1 MYVATEVTFDP
12 SNPSE
17 HVALAAKSL
26 RDGYVI
32 VAPHENG
39 YVLLSDAFS
48 PDSVRAMHVLR
59 GDDLGVAAQV
69 LISDSQQID
78 GLARDVTTEA
88 RTLME
93 KFWPGPLS
101 LSLRPQPGLSWDL
114 GDDGKLDWVCLRHP
128 SHPFLQLLIKET
140 GPLAV
145 ASGALAGQ
153 PPLQDLSHL
162 NHMGNEIAVIVEQG
176 VIEVEPASTHIESD
190 ISGVRLI
197 REGAI
202 SRSDIEKAIPA
213 VVIS

>member
-1 MYVATEVTFDP
+1 MATEVTFDP

-78 GLARDVTTEA
+78 GLARDVTAEA

-93 KFWPGPLS
+93 NFWPGPLS

-114 GDDGKLDWVCLRHP
+114 GDGGKLDWVCLRHP
-128 SHPFLQLLIKET
+128 AHPFLQLLITET

-153 PPLQDLSHL
+153 PPLQDLAHL
-162 NHMGNEIAVIVEQG
+162 NHMGHEMAVIVEQG
-176 VIEVEPASTHIESD
+176 VIEVEPFSTHIESD
-190 ISGVRLI
+190 LSGVRLV

>member
-1 MYVATEVTFDP
+1 MATQVTFEP

-26 RDGYVI
+26 RDGFVI

-39 YVLLSDAFS
+39 YVFLSDAFS

-59 GDDLGVAAQV
+59 GDNLGVAAQV

-78 GLARDVTTEA
+78 GLAREVTPEA
-88 RTLME
+88 RTLIE
-93 KFWPGPLS
+93 NFWPGSLS
-101 LSLRPQPGLSWDL
+101 LSLRPQAGLSWDL
-114 GDDGKLDWVCLRHP
+114 GDDGKLDWVCLRIP

-145 ASGALAGQ
+145 ASAAFAGR
-153 PPLQDLSHL
+153 PPLHDLSHV
-162 NHMGNEIAVIVEQG
+162 NHMGHEIAVIVESG
-176 VIEVEPASTHIESD
+176 VIEGEPFSTHIESD
-190 ISGVRLI
+190 LAGVRLV

-202 SRSDIEKAIPA
+202 SQSEIQKVIPA
-213 VVIS
+213 LVIS

>member
-1 MYVATEVTFDP
+1 VATQVTFDP

-69 LISDSQQID
+69 VISDLQQID
-78 GLARDVTTEA
+78 GLARDVTSDA

-101 LSLRPQPGLSWDL
+101 LSLRPQAGLSWDL
-114 GDDGKLDWVCLRHP
+114 GDDGKLDWVCLRQP
-128 SHPFLQLLIKET
+128 EHPFLQLLIKET
-140 GPLAV
+140 GPLAI

-153 PPLQDLSHL
+153 SPLQDLGHL
-162 NHMGNEIAVIVEQG
+162 QHLGHEIAVIIDSG
-176 VIEVEPASTHIESD
+176 VIEIAPASTHVQCESA
-190 ISGVRLI
+190 GVTLL
-197 REGAI
+197 REGSI
-202 SRSDIEKAIPA
+202 TRSEIEKAIPA

>member
-1 MYVATEVTFDP
+1 VATQVTFEP

-26 RDGYVI
+26 RDGFVI

-39 YVLLSDAFS
+39 YVFLSDAFS

-59 GDDLGVAAQV
+59 GDNLGVAAQV

-78 GLARDVTTEA
+78 GLAREVTPEA
-88 RTLME
+88 RTLIE
-93 KFWPGPLS
+93 NFWPGSLS
-101 LSLRPQPGLSWDL
+101 LSLRPQAGLSWDL
-114 GDDGKLDWVCLRHP
+114 GDDGKLDWVCLRIP

-145 ASGALAGQ
+145 ASAAFAGR
-153 PPLQDLSHL
+153 PPLHDLSHV
-162 NHMGNEIAVIVEQG
+162 NHKGHEIAVIVESG
-176 VIEVEPASTHIESD
+176 VIEGEPISTHIESD
-190 ISGVRLI
+190 LAGVRLV

-202 SRSDIEKAIPA
+202 SQSEIQKVIPA
-213 VVIS
+213 LVIS

>member
-1 MYVATEVTFDP
+1 MATQVTFEP

-39 YVLLSDAFS
+39 YVFLSDAFS

-59 GDDLGVAAQV
+59 GDNLGVAAQV

-78 GLARDVTTEA
+78 GLAREVTPEA
-88 RTLME
+88 RTLIE
-93 KFWPGPLS
+93 NFWPGSLS
-101 LSLRPQPGLSWDL
+101 LSLRPQAGLSWDL
-114 GDDGKLDWVCLRHP
+114 GDDGKLDWVCLRIP

-145 ASGALAGQ
+145 ASAAFAGR
-153 PPLQDLSHL
+153 PPLHDLSHV
-162 NHMGNEIAVIVEQG
+162 NHMGHEIAVIVESG
-176 VIEVEPASTHIESD
+176 VIEGEPFSTHIESD
-190 ISGVRLI
+190 LAGVRLV

-202 SRSDIEKAIPA
+202 SQSEIQKVIPA
-213 VVIS
+213 LVIS

>member
-1 MYVATEVTFDP
+1 MATQVTFDP

-26 RDGYVI
+26 RDGFVI

-39 YVLLSDAFS
+39 YVFLSDAFS

-69 LISDSQQID
+69 LISNSQQID
-78 GLARDVTTEA
+78 GLAREVTAEA
-88 RTLME
+88 RILME
-93 KFWPGPLS
+93 NFWPGSLS
-101 LSLRPQPGLSWDL
+101 LSLRPQAGLTWDL
-114 GDDGKLDWVCLRHP
+114 GDAGKLDWVCLRLP
-128 SHPFLQLLIKET
+128 AHPFLQLLIKET

-153 PPLQDLSHL
+153 PPLHDLSHL
-162 NHMGNEIAVIVEQG
+162 NHMGHEIAVIVESG
-176 VIEVEPASTHIESD
+176 VIEVGTPSTHIESD
-190 ISGVRLI
+190 LTGVRLI

-202 SRSDIEKAIPA
+202 SQGEIQKVIPA
-213 VVIS
+213 LVIA

>member
-1 MYVATEVTFDP
+1 
-12 SNPSE
+12 
-17 HVALAAKSL
+17 
-26 RDGYVI
+26 
-32 VAPHENG
+32 
-39 YVLLSDAFS
+39 
-48 PDSVRAMHVLR
+48 MHVLR

-78 GLARDVTTEA
+78 GLARDVTAEA

-93 KFWPGPLS
+93 NFWPGPLS

-114 GDDGKLDWVCLRHP
+114 GDGGKLDWVCLRHP
-128 SHPFLQLLIKET
+128 SHPFLQLLITET

-162 NHMGNEIAVIVEQG
+162 NHMGHEIAVIVEQG
-176 VIEVEPASTHIESD
+176 FIEVEPFSTHIESD
-190 ISGVRLI
+190 LSGVRLV

>member
-1 MYVATEVTFDP
+1 MATQVTFEP

-26 RDGYVI
+26 RDGFVI

-39 YVLLSDAFS
+39 YVFLSDAFS

-59 GDDLGVAAQV
+59 GDNLGVAAQV

-78 GLARDVTTEA
+78 GLAREVTPEA
-88 RTLME
+88 RTLIE
-93 KFWPGPLS
+93 NFWPGSLS
-101 LSLRPQPGLSWDL
+101 LSLRPQAGLSWDL
-114 GDDGKLDWVCLRHP
+114 GDDGKLDWVCLRIP

-145 ASGALAGQ
+145 ASAAFAGR
-153 PPLQDLSHL
+153 PPLHDLSHV
-162 NHMGNEIAVIVEQG
+162 NHKGHEIAVIVESG
-176 VIEVEPASTHIESD
+176 VIEGEPISTHIESD
-190 ISGVRLI
+190 LAGVRLV

-202 SRSDIEKAIPA
+202 SQSEIQKVIPA
-213 VVIS
+213 LVIS

>member
-1 MYVATEVTFDP
+1 VATQVTFDP

-26 RDGYVI
+26 RDGFVI

-39 YVLLSDAFS
+39 YVFLSDAFS

-69 LISDSQQID
+69 LISNSQQID
-78 GLARDVTTEA
+78 GLAREVTAEA
-88 RTLME
+88 RILME
-93 KFWPGPLS
+93 NFWPGSLS
-101 LSLRPQPGLSWDL
+101 LSLRPQAGLTWDL
-114 GDDGKLDWVCLRHP
+114 GDAGKLDWVCLRLP
-128 SHPFLQLLIKET
+128 AHPFLQLLIKET

-153 PPLQDLSHL
+153 PPLHDLSHL
-162 NHMGNEIAVIVEQG
+162 NHMGHEIAVIVESG
-176 VIEVEPASTHIESD
+176 VIEVGTPSTHIESD
-190 ISGVRLI
+190 LTGVRLI

-202 SRSDIEKAIPA
+202 SQGEIQKVIPA
-213 VVIS
+213 LVIA

>member
-1 MYVATEVTFDP
+1 VATQVTFEP

-26 RDGYVI
+26 RDGFVI

-39 YVLLSDAFS
+39 YIYLSDAFS

-59 GDDLGVAAQV
+59 GDNLGVAAQV

-78 GLARDVTTEA
+78 GLAREVTPEA
-88 RTLME
+88 RTLIE
-93 KFWPGPLS
+93 NFWPGSLS
-101 LSLRPQPGLSWDL
+101 LSLRPQAGLSWDL
-114 GDDGKLDWVCLRHP
+114 GDDGKLDWVCLRIP

-145 ASGALAGQ
+145 ASAAFAGR
-153 PPLQDLSHL
+153 PPLHDLSHV
-162 NHMGNEIAVIVEQG
+162 NHMGHEIAVIVESG
-176 VIEVEPASTHIESD
+176 VIEGEPFSTHIESD
-190 ISGVRLI
+190 LAGVRLV

-202 SRSDIEKAIPA
+202 SQSEIQKVIPA
-213 VVIS
+213 LVIS